1 MAGRLV
7 AVAVPTAAR
16 TASLKSMVDF
26 LVGLIEAALDA
37 LTGYIHDLWRRSG
50 RRLHR

>member
-7 AVAVPTAAR
+7 TATVPTTAR
-16 TASLKSMVDF
+16 AASLKRMVDF
-26 LVGLIEAALDA
+26 LVGLIEGALDA

>member
-1 MAGRLV
+1 MAGCVV
-7 AVAVPTAAR
+7 AVTIPTAAR
-16 TASLKSMVDF
+16 AAGLTIVVDF